1 MRYYIS
7 DLHFFH
13 ENLNTQMDCRGF
25 KDAAQMNAYM
35 IKQWNSRVRPKS
47 SLIPLPDILL

>member
-13 ENLNTQMDCRGF
+13 ESLNTKMYHRGF
-25 KDAAQMNAYM
+25 ENVEVMN
-35 IKQWNSRVRPKS
+35 Q
-47 SLIPLPDILL
+47 

>member
-13 ENLNTQMDCRGF
+13 ESLNTQMDCRGF

-35 IKQWNSRVRPKS
+35 INSGTAESAPKMR
-47 SLIPLPDILL
+47 L

>member
-13 ENLNTQMDCRGF
+13 ENLNH
-25 KDAAQMNAYM
+25 
-35 IKQWNSRVRPKS
+35 
-47 SLIPLPDILL
+47 SLDIAGDLPRRMK

>member
-13 ENLNTQMDCRGF
+13 ESLNTQMDCRGF

-35 IKQWNSRVRPKS
+35 IKQSAESAPKMR
-47 SLIPLPDILL
+47 L